1 MFYSKYFMFAIK
13 KVTYLCLRWN
23 IINPSLI
30 TT

>member
-1 MFYSKYFMFAIK
+1 MFAIK